1 MISPVQLRPEP
12 LPAAEMDA
20 LADLGALAVD
30 TNGSAVAALSLIK
43 PATAFAPLPGQ
54 GATCRLWELLATLGA
69 ADLTAARVVEPHL
82 DAAAILAQAA
92 GGAAAGTYTA
102 EGMDPSGSTWGVYA
116 AESPD
121 TVLVAEMRGD
131 GTWHL
136 NGTKPWCSLAG
147 QLDYAVIT
155 AHTGPQTRRA
165 FAVDLRLPGVRQG
178 RGLWVSRGLASVEST
193 AVDFSNVPAVPV
205 GGDNWYLERSGFAW
219 GGMGVA
225 ACWYGGAVGVARRL
239 ISASRERNPDQIAH
253 MLIGQADAS
262 LHAARRVLA
271 AAAADVDSGRA
282 DGAAGAIL
290 AHRVRAVAAG
300 AAERVL
306 AAAAHGLGPGPL
318 TADEEYARRVADLQV
333 YVRQHHAE
341 RDDAALGKA
350 LLADGGEP
358 W

>member
-1 MISPVQLRPEP
+1 MIRPVQLRLDP
-12 LPAAEMDA
+12 LPDDEVAA
-20 LADLGALAVD
+20 LADLGTLAVD

-43 PATAFAPLPGQ
+43 PAGALAPLPGQ
-54 GATCRLWELLATLGA
+54 GSTFRLWELLATLGA

-92 GGAAAGTYTA
+92 EEESDGRYAAD
-102 EGMDPSGSTWGVYA
+102 GMDSFAGAWGVYA
-116 AESPD
+116 AEAPGA
-121 TVLVAEMRGD
+121 VLSAREHDD
-131 GTWHL
+131 GSWHL
-136 NGTKPWCSLAG
+136 TGTKPWCSLAG
-147 QLDYAVIT
+147 QLDYAVVT
-155 AHTGPQTRRA
+155 AHTGPQARRA
-165 FAVDLRLPGVRQG
+165 FAVDLRLPGVREG

-193 AVDFSNVPAVPV
+193 AVDFNGVPAVPV
-205 GGDNWYLERSGFAW
+205 GGDNWYLDRSGFAW

-239 ISASRERNPDQIAH
+239 VSASRDRKPDQIAH

-271 AAAADVDSGRA
+271 AAAEDVDAGRA
-282 DGAAGAIL
+282 DGATGAIL

-341 RDDAALGKA
+341 RDHAALGKA
-350 LLADGGEP
+350 LLAGGGEP